1 MSNKTKTTFV
11 VNDTVY
17 TIDFPTS
24 LTCNMMSI
32 YNAWHSIG
40 CAVVHLKVDNYWF
53 FDSAI

>member
-40 CAVVHLKVDNYWF
+40 CVVVHLKVDNYWF